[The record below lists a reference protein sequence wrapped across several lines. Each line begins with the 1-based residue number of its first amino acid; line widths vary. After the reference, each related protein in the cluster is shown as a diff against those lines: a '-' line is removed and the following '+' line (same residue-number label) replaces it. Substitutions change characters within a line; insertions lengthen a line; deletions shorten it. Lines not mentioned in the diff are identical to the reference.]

1 MGFATRLSVVT
12 VTATGLVLGMVGSL
26 PAVGLPAATD
36 ASISCSI
43 TAPGSPVE
51 TLMDTPVS
59 GKVTCVH
66 TGGMPVTYSVQ
77 PFVID
82 KYGPLVGK
90 LTLDKSTG
98 DFRYSPGWYPPDEQ
112 GNVERLPEYTG
123 TDSFT
128 VNARADDGAKGSIKV
143 PIRIVS
149 PPRPCDTTFSPKTRT
164 MFNNPSGSPKKQ
176 YRMMRYLLKMIDCTP
191 AKNPDGSQATI
202 KFSFFSLSYAPVQA
216 ALSAAADR
224 GVAVQAITNSHA
236 DKYGSWQELAK
247 DLGGDST
254 KASFATTCWQGCIT
268 PRRAPVPGGPTAW
281 YSADSTTLTSKT
293 VVFSDRS
300 IPGDH
305 DIVSWKYDFGDG
317 TSATGPGPHVKKYAK
332 IGNYSTKLT
341 VTDSAGVKHT
351 TLGNKTLPDN
361 KEKEYPSLH
370 AKIYLFSTVGT
381 GVKQKRW
388 VSAYSSGNPTYYQS
402 RKGFNNINI
411 SVGDKPLHTAFANY
425 MRDLVKASRGEF
437 FSSDYFRTV
446 KTSGVTS
453 SGSPATTIHFGPQ
466 VDKDEDI
473 NRDIINTIQCRYR
486 SGGEL
491 KRTYVRVSMFVFTR
505 TGVARDL
512 WRLAMREG
520 CRVEVVYTQ
529 MSQRLRGAD
538 GKWLRKADGSKTS
551 WGVADCLATPP
562 SRVVV
567 KPATKNRPATR
578 VVKKNSLRGDD
589 GVLCSEGT
597 LKGSVPVTS
606 TGMWL
611 NRTSPFGGGRLR
623 VRMSCPV
630 APKYDTLNKTWTVK
644 CIRNDIYTHNK
655 AMLVRGVIHGRNQ
668 KYVMSGSANWSS
680 PGLRSSDEI
689 ITEMQKA
696 PAVYERYKTNY
707 DYLKKVVAKNS
718 STSKKALTY
727 RLELSD
733 SQQVDVRGMTDEQLR
748 ESGL

>member
-1 MGFATRLSVVT
+1 MGVAARLSVVT
-12 VTATGLVLGMVGSL
+12 LTSAGLVLGTLG
-26 PAVGLPAATD
+26 GLPAAGLPMATQ
-36 ASISCSI
+36 ATITCSI
-43 TAPGSPVE
+43 TEPGDPVE
-51 TLMDTPVS
+51 TLMDTPVD
-59 GKVTCVH
+59 GNVTCVH
-66 TGGMPVTYSVQ
+66 SDGLPVTYSVE

-90 LTLDKSTG
+90 LTLDRSTG
-98 DFRYSPGWYPPDEQ
+98 DFRYSPGWYPPDEN
-112 GNVERLPEYTG
+112 GNHDRLPEYTG
-123 TDSFT
+123 TDSFR
-128 VNARADDGAKGSIKV
+128 VNARADDGVKGSITV
-143 PIRIVS
+143 PIRIIA
-149 PPRPCDTTFSPKTRT
+149 PPRPCIQDFSPKSRI
-164 MFNNPSGSPKKQ
+164 MFNNPAGSPKKQ
-176 YRMMRYLLKMIDCTP
+176 YRMLRYLLKMIDCTP
-191 AKNPDGSQATI
+191 PKNPDGSRATI

-216 ALSAAADR
+216 ALSAAAER
-224 GVAVQAITNSHA
+224 GVAVQAITNSHS

-254 KASFATTCWQGCIT
+254 SSTFATTCWQGCLT
-268 PRRAPVPGGPTAW
+268 PRKGPVEGGPTAW
-281 YSADSTTLTSKT
+281 YAADSTTLTSKT

-300 IPGDH
+300 IPGDRE
-305 DIVSWKYDFGDG
+305 IVSWKYTFGDG
-317 TSATGPGPHVKKYAK
+317 TSASGPGPHVKKYDK
-332 IGNYSTKLT
+332 YGNYATKLT

-351 TLGNKTLPDN
+351 TYGNKTLPDN

-381 GVKQKRW
+381 GAQQKRW

-411 SVGDKPLHTAFANY
+411 SVGDKPLYKAFENY
-425 MRDLVKASRGEF
+425 MGDLVKASRGEL

-446 KTSGVTS
+446 STSGKAST
-453 SGSPATTIHFGPQ
+453 GSPATTIHFGPQ
-466 VDKDEDI
+466 VDTDEDI
-473 NRDIINTIQCRYR
+473 NRDMVRSIQCRYR
-486 SGGEL
+486 DDGVL

-505 TGVARDL
+505 KGVARDL
-512 WRLAMREG
+512 WRKAMREG
-520 CRVEVVYTQ
+520 CRVEIVYTQ

-567 KPATKNRPATR
+567 KPATATRPAIR
-578 VVKKNSLRGDD
+578 VVRKNSLRGDD

-630 APKYDTLNKTWTVK
+630 APKYDSLNKTWTVA

-655 AMLVRGVIHGRNQ
+655 AMLVRGVIHGRHQ
-668 KYVMSGSANWSS
+668 KFVMSGSANWSQ

-696 PAVYERYKTNY
+696 PAVYDRYKTNY
-707 DYLKKVVAKNS
+707 DYLKRVVAKNS
-718 STSKKALTY
+718 STQQRSLTY
-727 RLELSD
+727 RLQVSD
-733 SQQVDVRGMTDEQLR
+733 GQQVNVRGMTDEQLR
-748 ESGL
+748 DGL